1 MKVSPVSFGQV
12 IAVSGKS
19 KKIQHLRYEMA
30 NVNNVARVDATD
42 YYKNSYSTGLL
53 GDAIRNN
60 QLIDLY
66 ITGEDYKSFV
76 EKKPNWETIGDVAC
90 QLDKY
95 YDLKKISTNIVK
107 EVLKGN
113 I

>member
-1 MKVSPVSFGQV
+1 MNVSPVSFGQV

-19 KKIQHLRYEMA
+19 KKIQHLRCEMA
-30 NVNNVARVDATD
+30 NANNVARIDATN

-60 QLIDLY
+60 QLIDIY
-66 ITGEDYKSFV
+66 ITKDDYNSYV
-76 EKKPNWETIGDVAC
+76 EKKPNWRTIDEVAC
-90 QLDKY
+90 HLDKY
-95 YDLKKISTNIVK
+95 YDLKKISTNVVK
-107 EVLKGN
+107 DILKGN